1 MTFGKGPN
9 ANGFDYEDD
18 REAPEFEFP
27 IVASDTDKALADLHG
42 RAESDYE
49 SWKREFLNWLY
60 HEGKKPDR
68 GEGFAS
74 GTIRKTSYHTGQIL
88 RWLWGERGYT
98 TELGPDDA
106 DKLMRE
112 LGRHSTYTDSNL
124 NNIVK
129 TIKRLFSYY
138 NHEKG
143 KAINWECNYELSEPE
158 VTNRDY
164 FKKEEFR
171 PLYEAALN
179 HGAVKHY
186 NNCTADERNRLKA
199 HLAQRFEKP
208 KDEVT
213 PDDFE
218 RANSFKIP
226 SLVATSLDMG
236 LRPIEVARATTDW
249 VNLDNAALEIP
260 ADESSKN
267 SDNWE
272 CVLSNNAVRSLRKWL
287 DERASYEK
295 YDATN
300 KLWLNKRGNPY
311 RSQSLNYLLRNLIEE
326 AGIEPAGRDLT
337 FYSIRHG
344 VATIWADEED
354 IQDAREQL
362 RHEQVET
369 TLGYSHSST
378 NKRHNVV
385 NSKY

>member
-18 REAPEFEFP
+18 REAPEFGFP
-27 IVASDTDKALADLHG
+27 IVASDTEKALADLHG
-42 RAESDYE
+42 RAETDYE
-49 SWKREFLNWLY
+49 AWKRDFLNWLY

-68 GEGFAS
+68 GEGFAA

-112 LGRHSTYTDSNL
+112 LGRHSTYADSNL

-143 KAINWECNYELSEPE
+143 KNIDWECNYELSEPK

-164 FKKEEFR
+164 FTKDEFR

-186 NNCTADERNRLKA
+186 NNCTRKERDLLKA

-208 KDEVT
+208 KEAVT

-226 SLVATSLDMG
+226 SLIATSLDMG
-236 LRPIEVARATTDW
+236 LRPIEVTRATTDW

-267 SDNWE
+267 TDNWE

-295 YDATN
+295 YDATDA
-300 KLWLNKRGNPY
+300 LWLNKKGNPY
-311 RSQSLNYLLRNLIEE
+311 KSQSLNYLLGNLIEE
-326 AGIEPAGRDLT
+326 AGIEPAGRNLT

-362 RHEQVET
+362 RHEQIET
-369 TLGYSHSST
+369 TLGYAHSST

>member
-9 ANGFDYEDD
+9 TNGFDYEDD
-18 REAPEFEFP
+18 RETPEFEFP
-27 IVASDTDKALADLHG
+27 IVASDTEKALADLHG

-68 GEGFAS
+68 GEGFAA

-112 LGRHSTYTDSNL
+112 LGRHSNYADSNL

-143 KAINWECNYELSEPE
+143 KDIEWECNYELSEPK

-164 FKKEEFR
+164 FTKDEFR

-186 NNCTADERNRLKA
+186 NNCTREERERLKA

-218 RANSFKIP
+218 RANSFKIL
-226 SLVATSLDMG
+226 SLIATSLDMG
-236 LRPIEVARATTDW
+236 LRPIEIARAKTSW
-249 VNLDNAALEIP
+249 VNLNNAALEIP

-267 SDNWE
+267 TDNWE

-295 YDATN
+295 YDATDT
-300 KLWLNKRGNPY
+300 LWLNKKGNPY
-311 RSQSLNYLLRNLIEE
+311 RSQSLNYLLENLIEE
-326 AGIEPAGRDLT
+326 AGIEPAGRNLT